1 MMLPIVLAAVSA
13 MGIPAVTADEVRT
26 VDEALV
32 ACGTRHTLSSWTDPK
47 RGIGCARDVIVKRF
61 EAAAAKDAKAKVVV
75 DKFEATSPRTRDVP
89 APLQSVYLVL
99 EGSDPDRAKTAIVIS
114 GHYDSMCSDIMD
126 SSCDA
131 PGADDDASGTTV
143 VLESARLLAGR
154 PRRATI
160 VLAALAGEEQGLLG
174 GKRLKEWLAGAG
186 YTLGAMLNNDII
198 GATNGATD
206 TRPRVFSADDASIAS
221 RALGLW
227 IEEQLGKD
235 AVRLIFRNDRFG
247 RGGDHIPF
255 LEAGLPAVRFT
266 EPKEDYRHQHQTPR
280 VEDGVEYGDLP
291 KFMDFA
297 FLARAVRLNAE
308 AADRLARAPAPPTDV
323 TVEGAV
329 KPDATVSFQAPA
341 DAERS
346 GFEILSRDTTEPRW
360 SVVKTVDA
368 AGPVVLTGLTIDDR
382 SYAVRSVGKGGLTS
396 IPVFAKPIVRRPA
409 GYVPGASPSPA
420 PSPVPSP
427 KP

>member
-1 MMLPIVLAAVSA
+1 MLLPVVLAAVSGMLVPQA
-13 MGIPAVTADEVRT
+13 EEVRA

-61 EAAAAKDAKAKVVV
+61 QAAAAKDPQAKLVV

-89 APLQSVYLVL
+89 APLENVYLVL
-99 EGSDPDRAKTAIVIS
+99 EGQEAQLKQTVVVIS

-126 SSCDA
+126 TACDA

-143 VLESARLLAGR
+143 VVESARLLAGR

-174 GKRLKEWLAGAG
+174 GRRLKVWLETSG
-186 YTLGAMLNNDII
+186 YTVGGILNNDII
-198 GATNGATD
+198 GATNGAAD
-206 TRPRVFSADDASIAS
+206 ARPRIFSAEDATIAS

-227 IEEQLGKD
+227 IEEQLGKEN
-235 AVRLIFRNDRFG
+235 VRLVFRNDRFG

-255 LEAGLPAVRFT
+255 LEAGLPAVRWT

-280 VEDGVEYGDLP
+280 VEDGVEYGDLV

-297 FLARAVRLNAE
+297 FLAKVVRWNAE
-308 AADRLARAPAPPTDV
+308 AADRLSQAPAPPTEV
-323 TVEGAV
+323 VVEGAV
-329 KPDATVSFQAPA
+329 KPDATVTFQAPA
-341 DAERS
+341 DAGRS
-346 GFEILSRDTTEPRW
+346 GFEVLSRDTTETRW
-360 SVVKTVDA
+360 TVSKSVA
-368 AGPVVLTGLTIDDR
+368 EAGAVVMTGLTIDDR
-382 SYAVRSVGKGGLTS
+382 VFAVRSVGKNGVPS
-396 IPVFAKPIVRRPA
+396 IPVMAKPLVRRPP
-409 GYVPGASPSPA
+409 GYVPGSASPSP
-420 PSPVPSP
+420 SPSP